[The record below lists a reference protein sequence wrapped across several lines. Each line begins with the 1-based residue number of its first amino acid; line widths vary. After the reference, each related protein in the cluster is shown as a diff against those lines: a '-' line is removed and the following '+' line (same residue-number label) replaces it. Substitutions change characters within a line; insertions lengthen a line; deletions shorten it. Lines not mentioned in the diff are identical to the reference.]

1 MIIRCDGITG
11 ISPRS
16 MIELPAL
23 LQPIVTGA
31 PTREPYS
38 VHDRARCA
46 NRVACG
52 MTAALL

>member
-1 MIIRCDGITG
+1 MIIRCDGISG

-23 LQPIVTGA
+23 LQPIATGM

-38 VHDRARCA
+38 VHDRARCT

-52 MTAALL
+52 MTAVLL